1 MLPRGGS
8 RKTKRKKREWER
20 CNLNGV
26 GSLDCYDGD
35 IQSAIIY
42 ACTDLTLGGGIGT
55 NDRAIVE
62 YRPLDVVYKIDV
74 VFTYQILSEPG
85 PPQ

>member
-1 MLPRGGS
+1 M
-8 RKTKRKKREWER
+8 
-20 CNLNGV
+20 NGV